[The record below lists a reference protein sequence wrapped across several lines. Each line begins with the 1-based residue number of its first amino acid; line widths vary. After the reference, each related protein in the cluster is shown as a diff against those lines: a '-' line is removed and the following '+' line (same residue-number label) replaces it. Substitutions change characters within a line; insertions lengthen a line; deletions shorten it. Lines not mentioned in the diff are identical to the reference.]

1 MADAALAQSGT
12 IEERK
17 DLGTGDEALYA
28 YWMGQEKIAEKEE
41 GKWVKQARKIV
52 QRYRDERPEATK
64 NNNQFNILWS
74 NVQTLLPTL
83 YARTPKADVQRRF
96 LDEDDMGRLASL
108 LLERCISY
116 SADYFEFDD
125 VMGSVTEDRRDRSRR
140 RRGQRRRPR

>member
-1 MADAALAQSGT
+1 LADAALAQSGT

-41 GKWVKQARKIV
+41 RKWTKQARKIV

-74 NVQTLLPTL
+74 NVQTCCRRSTRARRRPTS
-83 YARTPKADVQRRF
+83 RGEF
-96 LDEDDMGRLASL
+96 LDEDDTGRLASL

-116 SADYFEFDD
+116 SATISSST
-125 VMGSVTEDRRDRSRR
+125 M
-140 RRGQRRRPR
+140 